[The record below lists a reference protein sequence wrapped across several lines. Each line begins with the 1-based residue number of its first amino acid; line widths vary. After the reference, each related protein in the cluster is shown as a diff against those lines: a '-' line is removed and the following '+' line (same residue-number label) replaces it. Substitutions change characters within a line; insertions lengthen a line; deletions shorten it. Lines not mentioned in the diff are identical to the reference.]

1 MNHVKNIMEIL
12 MFLYVIC
19 NCYFVYY
26 SCFGYYA
33 EISVFMCLFRYVV
46 FSLYEIY
53 GLRRKLDLIT
63 VYVCVML

>member
-53 GLRRKLDLIT
+53 GLGKSKTYDQI
-63 VYVCVML
+63 VDMPDA

>member
-19 NCYFVYY
+19 NCYFV
-26 SCFGYYA
+26 YYA

-63 VYVCVML
+63 VYVCDML